1 MEKVSKKLEN
11 YFKDYLSYLF
21 LFLAILCEVVGTL
34 LLPAS
39 QSFTKLT
46 PTISLCVL
54 YLFAFYFLSIT
65 VNTIPVAVMYAT
77 WSGLGIFTI
86 AIISYYYFNQSLSWQ
101 AVLGLVLIV
110 LGVALVNAF
119 K

>member
-1 MEKVSKKLEN
+1 MEKASKKLEN

-21 LFLAILCEVVGTL
+21 LFLAILCEVAGTL
-34 LLPAS
+34 LLPSS
-39 QSFTKLT
+39 QSFTKIM
-46 PTISLCVL
+46 PTISLGIL
-54 YLFAFYFLSIT
+54 YLFAFYFLAIA
-65 VNTIPVAVMYAT
+65 VNTIPVSVMYAT

-101 AVLGLVLIV
+101 AILGLVLIV
-110 LGVALVNAF
+110 AGVVLVNAF

>member
-21 LFLAILCEVVGTL
+21 LFLAILCEVAGTL
-34 LLPAS
+34 LLPSS
-39 QSFTKLT
+39 QSFTKLM
-46 PTISLCVL
+46 PTISLGIL
-54 YLFAFYFLSIT
+54 YLFAFYFLAIA

-86 AIISYYYFNQSLSWQ
+86 AIVSYFYFNQSLSWQ
-101 AVLGLVLIV
+101 AILGLVLIV
-110 LGVALVNAF
+110 AGVVLVNAF